1 MSNIPVKDVTP
12 PPAKQSSTKQPQSM
26 YEKRKKIYVRE
37 VEGLFQKIRTYS
49 LWGLMLAY
57 FGTAWLNW
65 GDRQAVFFDLPARQF
80 HIFGMTFWPQ
90 DFPLL
95 AGILIICAY
104 GLFTITNMA
113 GRIWCG
119 YTCPQSAW
127 SFIFMWIEE
136 RAEGTR
142 NQRIKLDKEKM
153 SATKFRKKAIK
164 HIAWLFVAFWTG
176 VTFVGYFTP
185 IRELI
190 PDMLSFG
197 MNSWGVF
204 WMLFFTAATYIN
216 AGWMREQVCI
226 YMCPYAR
233 FQSVMY
239 DRDTLA
245 VSYDES
251 RGEPRMHRSKKK
263 LAEMEAKNEK
273 PGDCVDCSLCVQVC
287 PTGIDIRDGLQ
298 YQCIGCALCID
309 ACDSVMEK
317 LDLPKGLIRYTTEN
331 ELEGQKTHFFRP
343 RLVGYAGIL
352 SLMIGGLIYSIVTR
366 TPFELDIERSR
377 GALYTV
383 TANDTVKN
391 SYYLKLM
398 NMSQTAETYVL
409 KVEGLDGATTNA
421 PSEYELE
428 VNDLEEVA
436 LTLEL
441 DPAEHPLATSKT
453 TIEFVVT
460 RKSSG
465 EEVARE
471 ESRFIAPRQ

>member
-12 PPAKQSSTKQPQSM
+12 KSQSM
-26 YEKRKKIYVRE
+26 YEKRQKIYVRE
-37 VEGLFQKIRTYS
+37 IEGLFQKIRTYS
-49 LWGLMLAY
+49 LWALMLAY
-57 FGTAWLNW
+57 FGTVWLNW

-80 HIFGMTFWPQ
+80 HVFGLTFWPQ
-90 DFPLL
+90 DFPML
-95 AGILIICAY
+95 AGLLIICAY
-104 GLFTITNMA
+104 GLFTITNLA

-142 NQRIKLDKEKM
+142 NQRIKLDKEPM
-153 SATKFRKKAIK
+153 SATKLRKKAIK
-164 HIAWLFVAFWTG
+164 HTAWLVVALWTG
-176 VTFVGYFTP
+176 ITFVGYFTP

-190 PDMLSFG
+190 PDMLAFDVNG
-197 MNSWGVF
+197 WGVF
-204 WMLFFTAATYIN
+204 WIAFFTAATYIN

-245 VSYDES
+245 VSYDLN
-251 RGEPRMHRSKKK
+251 RGEPRGKRSKK
-263 LAEMEAKNEK
+263 AEDAAQQKQL
-273 PGDCVDCSLCVQVC
+273 GDCVDCSLCVQVC

-309 ACDSVMEK
+309 ACDSIMEK
-317 LDLPKGLIRYTTEN
+317 LDKPKGLIRYTTEN

-343 RLVGYAGIL
+343 RLIGYAAM
-352 SLMIGGLIYSIVTR
+352 LMAMIAGLAYTMITR

-377 GALYTV
+377 GSLYTV

-409 KVEGLDGATTNA
+409 SVEGLDGATTNA
-421 PSEYELE
+421 PSEYEMAI
-428 VNDLEEVA
+428 NDLEEVA
-436 LTLEL
+436 MTLEI
-441 DPAEHPLATSKT
+441 DPAVHPLKASKT
-453 TIEFVVT
+453 VIEFVVT
-460 RKSSG
+460 RKADG

-471 ESRFIAPRQ
+471 ESRFIAPRN

>member
-1 MSNIPVKDVTP
+1 
-12 PPAKQSSTKQPQSM
+12 
-26 YEKRKKIYVRE
+26 
-37 VEGLFQKIRTYS
+37 
-49 LWGLMLAY
+49 MLA
-57 FGTAWLNW
+57 AL
-65 GDRQAVFFDLPARQF
+65 
-80 HIFGMTFWPQ
+80 
-90 DFPLL
+90 
-95 AGILIICAY
+95 LIICAY
-104 GLFTITNMA
+104 GLFTITNLA

-142 NQRIKLDKEKM
+142 NQRIKLDKEPM
-153 SATKFRKKAIK
+153 SATKVRKKAIK
-164 HIAWLFVAFWTG
+164 HIAWLVVALWTG

-190 PDMLSFG
+190 PDMLAFDVNG
-197 MNSWGVF
+197 WGVF
-204 WMLFFTAATYIN
+204 WIAFFTAATYIN

-239 DRDTLA
+239 DADTLA
-245 VSYDES
+245 VSYDFN
-251 RGEPRMHRSKKK
+251 RGEPRGKRSKKEK
-263 LAEMEAKNEK
+263 DAETQKQL
-273 PGDCVDCSLCVQVC
+273 GDCVDCSLCVQVC

-298 YQCIGCALCID
+298 YQCIGCALCVD
-309 ACDSVMEK
+309 ACDSIMEK
-317 LDLPKGLIRYTTEN
+317 LDKPKGLIRYTTEN

-343 RLVGYAGIL
+343 RLIGYAAML
-352 SLMIGGLIYSIVTR
+352 LAMIGGLAYTMITR

-377 GALYTV
+377 GALYQL

-398 NMSQTAETYVL
+398 NMSQTAETYQL
-409 KVEGLDGATTNA
+409 RVEGLEGASMNV
-421 PSEYELE
+421 PMEYSLD

-441 DPAEHPLATSKT
+441 DPQQHPLKDSKT
-453 TIEFVVT
+453 VIEFVVI

>member
-12 PPAKQSSTKQPQSM
+12 KTQSM

-37 VEGLFQKIRTYS
+37 IEGFFQKLRTYT
-49 LWGLMLAY
+49 LWALMLAY
-57 FGTAWLNW
+57 FGTAWLSW
-65 GDRQAVFFDLPARQF
+65 EGKQLVFFDLPARQF
-80 HIFGMTFWPQ
+80 HIFGLTFWPQ

-95 AGILIICAY
+95 AALLIISAY
-104 GLFTITNMA
+104 ALFTVTNLA
-113 GRIWCG
+113 GRLWCG

-136 RAEGTR
+136 RAEGNR
-142 NQRIKLDKEKM
+142 NERIRLDKQKM

-164 HIAWLFVAFWTG
+164 HIALFVIAFWTG

-190 PDMLSFG
+190 PDLLAFNVNG
-197 MNSWGVF
+197 WGVF
-204 WMLFFTAATYIN
+204 WIAMFTVLTYLN

-245 VSYDES
+245 VSYDTD
-251 RGEPRMHRSKKK
+251 RGEPRGHRSKKK
-263 LAEMEAKNEK
+263 MAKLAEEGKTL
-273 PGDCVDCSLCVQVC
+273 GDCVDCALCVQVC
-287 PTGIDIRDGLQ
+287 PTGIDIRDGMQ
-298 YQCIGCALCID
+298 YQCIGCALCVD
-309 ACDSVMEK
+309 ACDSVMDK
-317 LDLPKGLIRYTTEN
+317 MKMPRGLIRYTTEN

-343 RLVGYAGIL
+343 RLVGYATML
-352 SLMIGGLIYSIVTR
+352 ALMIGGFTFAMLTR

-377 GALYTV
+377 GALYQV
-383 TANDTVKN
+383 TPNDTVKN

-398 NMSQTAETYVL
+398 NMSQSAESYSL
-409 KVEGLDGATTNA
+409 KVDGLEGATMNV
-421 PSEYELE
+421 PSEYDLD
-428 VNDLEEVA
+428 VNDLKEVA
-436 LTLEL
+436 VTLEI
-441 DPAEHPLATSKT
+441 DPAEHPLKDSKT
-453 TIEFVVT
+453 VIEFVVT
-460 RKSSG
+460 QKSTG

-471 ESRFIAPRQ
+471 ESRFIAPRGL